1 MSKNELEQVLKP
13 GSVKPSEVKKNA
25 AERVKKLEEESK
37 AKDEE
42 LKDLKKKLAN
52 LAKLNESVQL
62 VHKSVYAILGQFSP
76 ETSLLK
82 RAQKVAEELTNLKK
96 QWETNENK
104 KAITPEITEKLKRL
118 ENWETIIG
126 LMKERWELR
135 KDLGIF

>member
-96 QWETNENK
+96 Q
-104 KAITPEITEKLKRL
+104 
-118 ENWETIIG
+118 
-126 LMKERWELR
+126 
-135 KDLGIF
+135 